1 MKKSI
6 NSIIIFLCVNFTLST
21 CDISSEKDK
30 YAVPISDYID
40 LVEDTSLFVD
50 ANAFVLECN
59 DNAMI
64 ASIDHVIEHDSLFY
78 IFDKKRNQILFYN
91 LNGKFINSIR
101 AIGNGPGEYN
111 MLMDIAIDRDA
122 KQLLLLDYSYKIL
135 YYDLNGRY
143 IKTEQLNNEIS
154 CHSLV
159 VDKEFIYLLNPVYY
173 NDKLSDYTITVI
185 DKNNPQKT
193 YHILK
198 PLEET
203 VPYCYPRG
211 RTLNNGKNI
220 MFVRLF
226 DDNIY
231 SLKGDECV
239 PRILI
244 DWGKFKLPDN
254 IKGDLN
260 CSDLLSYCWENKYVC
275 MISNIIESNNSI
287 LFSTNLPG
295 IFTLDSEAD
304 TIKYYR
310 KVMNTDYNIIMPNY
324 LPVDSE
330 HGRVFFI
337 YSISEL
343 QRMKNNI
350 IKNPKLKEKYSKKII
365 ELLDGISDDS
375 NPLIF
380 SYRLQ

>member
-1 MKKSI
+1 MRFMKKSI

-21 CDISSEKDK
+21 CDNSCEKDK
-30 YAVPISDYID
+30 YTVPISDYID

-122 KQLLLLDYSYKIL
+122 KHLLLLDYSSKIL

-154 CHSLV
+154 YHSLV

-185 DKNNPQKT
+185 NKENPQKT

-203 VPYCYPRG
+203 VPYCYPSG

-220 MFVRLF
+220 ITVR
-226 DDNIY
+226 
-231 SLKGDECV
+231 
-239 PRILI
+239 
-244 DWGKFKLPDN
+244 
-254 IKGDLN
+254 
-260 CSDLLSYCWENKYVC
+260 
-275 MISNIIESNNSI
+275 
-287 LFSTNLPG
+287 
-295 IFTLDSEAD
+295 
-304 TIKYYR
+304 
-310 KVMNTDYNIIMPNY
+310 
-324 LPVDSE
+324 
-330 HGRVFFI
+330 
-337 YSISEL
+337 
-343 QRMKNNI
+343 
-350 IKNPKLKEKYSKKII
+350 
-365 ELLDGISDDS
+365 
-375 NPLIF
+375 
-380 SYRLQ
+380 